1 MIFLKRQSSSLSLN
15 FNKSNEITA
24 SITTSI
30 ASYEPEKIFI
40 IEDTTT
46 EDCVNTTKNPEEVE
60 ERVANESLVSVE
72 NDENNHYESPVLLSM
87 ESLEQIRKRASSMSL
102 PMLTALC
109 SDQALIN
116 SLKQK

>member
-46 EDCVNTTKNPEEVE
+46 EDCINTTKEVE